1 MTYLSETEK
10 SSNMTVM
17 DCLLEEYYPRVVVI
31 GGPGKGK
38 STLGQQLAQ
47 IHRNKLIGKKD
58 YQFKESKTVRI
69 PFRIVLKYFAQWL
82 AKKPDVDS
90 LEAYIAEKMGVLTS
104 RPKLVSPKDIQD
116 ILCCRP
122 CLLILDGLDE
132 VGFPELQEKMLA
144 RIKNFL
150 STAEMLNADLMVVAT
165 SRPKEFDKHYKN
177 YFNTER
183 FLHLELID
191 MSAQKVNEYAKK
203 WVLAKKL
210 KQEDKE
216 RIISTLEE
224 CQQDGNTSALLT
236 SPLYV
241 TIILLIIKG
250 RGRPP
255 SQKEELFRK
264 YWDVIFAREKS
275 KDKGMIQTDESLLLD
290 LHSYLGHLLH
300 QRAAE
305 ENIQSRLPEDEFR
318 NVVREFLRQ
327 KNRHSTPESINRKM
341 ETLLKDGD
349 RLVLITEANDLFG
362 FDIRSF
368 QEFFAAV
375 HLVETAE
382 DTAQRFERLKNI
394 IYLQHWHNVALFFV
408 GRIAR
413 SYEGEARK
421 ILKLCKEID
430 QEKKNYYLRPGAW
443 FALEVASDGAFSK
456 INPDLQYDFIE
467 YGLKVLDTGLTTD
480 QKEAL
485 ESFIDQLSQEDKHE
499 LLHPLLEEKLR
510 SLSDLC
516 SETVLELYAQ
526 HFGAEKPFQDK
537 IDALLK
543 TCRDTT
549 VITALHLAMSYKCE
563 PLWMIERLISYWN
576 YYKKIFNESGFSWYE
591 IKMWFSSL
599 EYTESVLRVSS
610 FSEDQANTLANVF
623 SKEVY
628 YDSFDFEPEV
638 IWDLPKPTMLSE
650 QLILLLRCSRLLAY
664 LRMQTNKFKNI
675 SLGQKNGG
683 ISQNENDIFVRMKMV
698 GLRLSKPMS
707 KELINNIQD
716 ILQSDNLI
724 PRLEISLWSL
734 FWLLKEPNLDNVS
747 EFMERVKL
755 IHETSSLSH
764 KWWRS
769 NSLSQNWPLLNLA
782 LDKQLVEG
790 KDSFNKL
797 LPFLEA
803 KKQVHILE
811 EIEGAILK
819 YRQQSDDIQNS
830 QKLII
835 AIQTQMGLD
844 ELLPQLVPLANQI
857 GVTVEDLVETYIY
870 SHSNLRKF
878 KCETEELHKI
888 FTNAEDSIEQHDKLR
903 RLLWC
908 LIEVEWSSYLVTLKK
923 AQHLLE
929 SILSKWKESSDLTLT
944 NLCLAYFFKLLN
956 YDTHIKTIIPHLS
969 TILPLN
975 KLLSNRQAEFI
986 HHISGVYYLNSLT
999 VLKSFINDED
1009 ESIRLGSIL
1018 ILYVISGLSDRYK
1031 YREQTEIQELLN
1043 VCFNVETAWDMINSD
1058 DNKNFLVGIAQLS
1071 FSNYPIEDDNYRQM
1085 LLTGLQKTQFAGK
1098 EEAWV
1103 NMLQNILI
1111 PIEKYEIWRNL
1122 LEEILG
1128 KPWSYSNS
1136 ILSAAMER
1144 YQKISNNLVK

>member
-17 DCLLEEYYPRVVVI
+17 DCLLAEYYPRVVVI

-58 YQFKESKTVRI
+58 YQSQEPKTVRI

-104 RPKLVSPKDIQD
+104 RPKLVFSKDIQD

-132 VGFPELQEKMLA
+132 VGVPELQEKMMA
-144 RIKNFL
+144 RIRNFL
-150 STAEMLNADLMVVAT
+150 STAETLNADLMVVAT
-165 SRPKEFDKHYKN
+165 SRPKEFDKQYKS
-177 YFNTER
+177 YFNTEK

-191 MSAQKVNEYAKK
+191 MSAQKVNEYAEK

-241 TIILLIIKG
+241 TIILLIIKN

-255 SQKEELFRK
+255 SQKEDLFYQ
-264 YWDVIFAREKS
+264 YWTLILSREKS
-275 KDKGMIQTDESLLLD
+275 KDKGMIQSDDSLLFG
-290 LHSYLGHLLH
+290 LHSYLGYLLH

-305 ENIQSRLPEDEFR
+305 ENVQSRLPEDEFR
-318 NVVREFLRQ
+318 KAVHEFLRQ
-327 KNRHSTPESINRKM
+327 KNKRSTLENINLKM
-341 ETLLKDGD
+341 ETLVKDGD

-375 HLVETAE
+375 YLVENAE

-485 ESFIDQLSQEDKHE
+485 ESFIDKLSQEDKKE
-499 LLHPLLEEKLR
+499 LLHPLLENKLR
-510 SLSDLC
+510 SLPDSC

-526 HFGAEKPFQDK
+526 HFGATKPFQDK
-537 IDALLK
+537 IDALLQ
-543 TCRDTT
+543 TNRETT
-549 VITALHLAMSYKCE
+549 VITALCLAMSYKSK
-563 PLWMIERLISYWN
+563 PSWIVERLQAYWD
-576 YYKKIFNESGFSWYE
+576 YYKKIFSEYGFSFYE
-591 IKMWFSSL
+591 IKMWFNSL
-599 EYTESVLRVSS
+599 EYTESILRIWPV
-610 FSEDQANTLANVF
+610 SEDQVTQLAEIF
-623 SKEVY
+623 SEEVY
-628 YDSFDFEPEV
+628 YRSSNFKQKLWE
-638 IWDLPKPTMLSE
+638 LPKPKTLSE
-650 QLILLLRCSRLLAY
+650 QLILLLRCSRLLAH
-664 LRMQTNKFKNI
+664 LNRKPNQSKNI
-675 SLGQKNGG
+675 SLCQKNGEN
-683 ISQNENDIFVRMKMV
+683 SQNENDMV
-698 GLRLSKPMS
+698 LRIKRVWLKSDKSSRS
-707 KELINNIQD
+707 KEFINNIED
-716 ILQSDNLI
+716 ILQCDNLI

-734 FWLLKEPNLDNVS
+734 FWLFKEPNFNNVS

-755 IHETSSLSH
+755 IYQTSSRSY

-769 NSLSQNWPLLNLA
+769 YAFNQNWTLLNLA
-782 LDKQLVEG
+782 LDKQLIEG

-811 EIEGAILK
+811 EIEGAILE
-819 YRQQSDDIQNS
+819 YQQQSDDIQHS

-835 AIQTQMGLD
+835 AIRTQIGLD
-844 ELLPQLVPLANQI
+844 ELLPQLVPLANQM

-870 SHSNLRKF
+870 RHSNLSKF
-878 KCETEELHKI
+878 KCKTEELHKI

-908 LIEVEWSSYLVTLKK
+908 LIELDWSTDLVTLKK
-923 AQHLLE
+923 AQYLLE
-929 SILSKWKESSDLTLT
+929 SILGQWKESSDLTLT
-944 NLCLAYFFKLLN
+944 NLCLAYFLKLLN
-956 YDTHIKTIIPHLS
+956 YDTDIKKIIPIMS

-975 KLLSNRQAEFI
+975 KLLSNRQVGFI
-986 HHISGVYYLNSLT
+986 HHISGVYYFKSLT

-1009 ESIRLGSIL
+1009 ESIRLGSVL
-1018 ILYVISGLSDRYK
+1018 ILYLIIGLSAKYK
-1031 YREQTEIQELLN
+1031 YREQTEIQEILN
-1043 VCFNVETAWDMINSD
+1043 VCFDVEAAWNMINSD
-1058 DNKNFLVGIAQLS
+1058 DNKHFLVGIAQLS

-1085 LLTGLQKTQFAGK
+1085 LLTGLQKTQIVAK

-1103 NMLQNILI
+1103 NMLEKIVI

-1122 LEEILG
+1122 LEDILRNH
-1128 KPWSYSNS
+1128 WNYSNS

-1144 YQKISNNLVK
+1144 YQTISNNPA

>member
-17 DCLLEEYYPRVVVI
+17 DCLLAEYYPRVVVI

-58 YQFKESKTVRI
+58 YQSQEPKTVRI

-90 LEAYIAEKMGVLTS
+90 LEAYIAEKIGVLTS
-104 RPKLVSPKDIQD
+104 RPKLVFSKDIQD

-132 VGFPELQEKMLA
+132 VGVPELQEKMMA
-144 RIKNFL
+144 RIRNFL
-150 STAEMLNADLMVVAT
+150 STAETLNADLMVVAT
-165 SRPKEFDKHYKN
+165 SRPKEFDKQYKS
-177 YFNTER
+177 YFNTEK

-191 MSAQKVNEYAKK
+191 MSAQKVNEYAEK

-210 KQEDKE
+210 RQEDKE

-241 TIILLIIKG
+241 TIILLIIKN

-255 SQKEELFRK
+255 SQKEDLFYQ
-264 YWDVIFAREKS
+264 YWTLILSREKS
-275 KDKGMIQTDESLLLD
+275 KDKGMIQSDDSLLFG
-290 LHSYLGHLLH
+290 LHSYLGYLLH

-305 ENIQSRLPEDEFR
+305 ENVQSRLPEDEFR
-318 NVVREFLRQ
+318 KAVHEFLRQ
-327 KNRHSTPESINRKM
+327 KNKRSTLETINLKM
-341 ETLLKDGD
+341 ETLVKDGD

-375 HLVETAE
+375 YLVENAE
-382 DTAQRFERLKNI
+382 DTAERFERLKNI

-421 ILKLCKEID
+421 IIKLCKEID
-430 QEKKNYYLRPGAW
+430 QDKKNYYLRPGAW
-443 FALEVASDGAFSK
+443 FALEVASDGVFSK

-467 YGLKVLDTGLTTD
+467 YGLKVLGTGLVRD
-480 QKEAL
+480 QKETL
-485 ESFIDQLSQEDKHE
+485 ESLIEQLSQEDKKE
-499 LLHPLLEEKLR
+499 LLHPLLEENLR
-510 SLSDLC
+510 SLPDSC

-526 HFGAEKPFQDK
+526 HFGATKPFQDK

-543 TCRDTT
+543 TRQDTT
-549 VITALHLAMSYKCE
+549 IIIALHLAMSYKCK
-563 PLWMIERLISYWN
+563 PLWMVKRLQTYWN
-576 YYKKIFNESGFSWYE
+576 YYKKILIESEFSSYG
-591 IKMWFSSL
+591 IAMWFRSHQ
-599 EYTESVLRVSS
+599 YTESILRVWKV
-610 FSEDQANTLANVF
+610 SEDQANILANVF

-628 YDSFDFEPEV
+628 YYSSDFEPEI
-638 IWDLPKPTMLSE
+638 IWDLPKPTMISE
-650 QLILLLRCSRLLAY
+650 QLILLLRCSRFLAY
-664 LRMQTNKFKNI
+664 LNRKTNKFKNI
-675 SLGQKNGG
+675 SLCQKNGE
-683 ISQNENDIFVRMKMV
+683 ISQNENDLVVRMKMV
-698 GLRLSKPMS
+698 GLKVPKSIP
-707 KELINNIQD
+707 KEIINNIED
-716 ILQSDNLI
+716 ILQCDNLI

-734 FWLLKEPNLDNVS
+734 FWLVKEPNFDNVS
-747 EFMERVKL
+747 EFIERVQL
-755 IHETSSLSH
+755 IHETSSLFH

-769 NSLSQNWPLLNLA
+769 NDLSQNCPLLNLA
-782 LDKQLVEG
+782 IDKQFVEG

-797 LPFLEA
+797 VPFLEV

-819 YRQQSDDIQNS
+819 YRQQSDDIQHL

-835 AIQTQMGLD
+835 AIYTQIGLD
-844 ELLPQLVPLANQI
+844 ELLPQLVPLANHM

-870 SHSNLRKF
+870 SYSSLKEF
-878 KCETEELHKI
+878 QCESEELHKI
-888 FTNAEDSIEQHDKLR
+888 LTNAEESIEQHDKLR

-908 LIEVEWSSYLVTLKK
+908 LIELDWSTDLVTLKK

-929 SILSKWKESSDLTLT
+929 SILGKWNEFSDLTLT
-944 NLCLAYFFKLLN
+944 NLFLAYFLKLLN
-956 YDTHIKTIIPHLS
+956 YDTEIKRIIPIVS

-975 KLLSNRQAEFI
+975 KLFSNRQAEVI
-986 HHISGVYYLNSLT
+986 RHILGVNYFKYLT
-999 VLKSFINDED
+999 VLKLFLRDED
-1009 ESIRLGSIL
+1009 ESIRLGSVL
-1018 ILYVISGLSDRYK
+1018 ILYLISGWKARYK
-1031 YREQTEIQELLN
+1031 YHEQTEIKELLN
-1043 VCFNVETAWDMINSD
+1043 VCFDVEAAWNMINSD
-1058 DNKNFLVGIAQLS
+1058 DNKHFLVGIAQLS

-1085 LLTGLQKTQFAGK
+1085 LLTGLQKTQIAAK

-1103 NMLQNILI
+1103 NMLEKIVI
-1111 PIEKYEIWRNL
+1111 PSEKCEIWRNL
-1122 LEEILG
+1122 LEEILRN
-1128 KPWSYSNS
+1128 PWKYSNS

-1144 YQKISNNLVK
+1144 YQTISNNPA